1 MIIYMRAFIAF
12 TKKECTEGLRTY
24 RLIILAAV
32 LLFFAI
38 LSPLT
43 AKMLPEILG
52 AFDLGDGVSITF
64 PEPSAIDS
72 WTQFFSNIGQMGM
85 LALIV
90 TFSGIMA
97 SELSRGTLVNLLTKG
112 MKRHTVVISKFISAS
127 FMWTLSYALCLAV
140 CYAYTEFYW
149 PASGISN
156 PLIAFSSLW
165 LFGEL
170 LIAILIFGGVLLSS
184 FYGSLLSC
192 FGVII
197 TLALLNIA
205 PAVHRF
211 NPISLAG
218 DTLSLLSAQKEPADF
233 LPAMIICASSVVLLT
248 AMSIAVFNKKKM

>member
-1 MIIYMRAFIAF
+1 MRAFIAF

-32 LLFFAI
+32 LLFFGI

-43 AKMLPEILG
+43 AKLLPEILG
-52 AFDLGDGVSITF
+52 AVDLGDGVSITS

-127 FMWTLSYALCLAV
+127 FMWTVGYALCLIV

-149 PASGISN
+149 PASDISN
-156 PLIAFSSLW
+156 SLFAFSSLW
-165 LFGEL
+165 MFGEL
-170 LIAILIFGGVLLSS
+170 LIAILIFGGVLFGS

-205 PAVHRF
+205 PAIHRF
-211 NPISLAG
+211 NPIGLAG

-248 AMSIAVFNKKKM
+248 AASIAVFNKKKL